1 MKLTIGETSVFEVPE
16 GIVDVDGSCV
26 ALREIVTKYSFRPL
40 VVAYCLKPGD
50 KVRRISEEEYAVE
63 Y

>member
-1 MKLTIGETSVFEVPE
+1 LKLTIGETSVFEEKQGFVKIE
-16 GIVDVDGSCV
+16 GSCV
-26 ALREIVTKYSFRPL
+26 CLMDAGEWIGGARL
-40 VVAYCLKPGD
+40 VVAYCLKPGE

>member
-1 MKLTIGETSVFEVPE
+1 MKLTIGETSVFEVPK
-16 GIVDVDGSCV
+16 GIVEIDGGCAV
-26 ALREIVTKYSFRPL
+26 LREIKSNMSERM

>member
-1 MKLTIGETSVFEVPE
+1 MKLTIGETSVFEVKKGFVTVGGP
-16 GIVDVDGSCV
+16 CV
-26 ALREIVTKYSFRPL
+26 VFVEKKESMAEQL

>member
-1 MKLTIGETSVFEVPE
+1 MKLTIGETSVFEVKK
-16 GIVDVDGSCV
+16 GYVDINGAIVF
-26 ALREIVTKYSFRPL
+26 LRDIQVGHGYNPI

>member
-1 MKLTIGETSVFEVPE
+1 MEKGYVDIDGATVF
-16 GIVDVDGSCV
+16 
-26 ALREIVTKYSFRPL
+26 LREIQVGHGYNPI